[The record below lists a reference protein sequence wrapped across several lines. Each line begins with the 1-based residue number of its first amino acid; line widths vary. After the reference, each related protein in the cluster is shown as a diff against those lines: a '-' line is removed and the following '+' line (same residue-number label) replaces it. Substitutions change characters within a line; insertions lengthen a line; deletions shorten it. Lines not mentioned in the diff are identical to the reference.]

1 MQDLHSSTGWLILT
15 IITVESRFLE
25 PSVSRTFRYLE
36 PNFVFLGF
44 ASLKLYNFTPKLP
57 NNFWLAWGKLTP
69 EGDSRMKQT
78 GMLVVPPR
86 GVNFGFCSRLGCS
99 GQSADILYRQGLV
112 QGSAKKRRIA
122 RKETEV
128 KFSFQIKAFDDFV
141 VISLKLIA
149 CRIFVFLNGLF
160 A

>member
-1 MQDLHSSTGWLILT
+1 MPTSFPGSLILPGGKMRDPGNEVVKMQDLHSSTGWLILT

-99 GQSADILYRQGLV
+99 GQSADILCRQGLV
-112 QGSAKKRRIA
+112 
-122 RKETEV
+122 
-128 KFSFQIKAFDDFV
+128 
-141 VISLKLIA
+141 
-149 CRIFVFLNGLF
+149 
-160 A
+160 